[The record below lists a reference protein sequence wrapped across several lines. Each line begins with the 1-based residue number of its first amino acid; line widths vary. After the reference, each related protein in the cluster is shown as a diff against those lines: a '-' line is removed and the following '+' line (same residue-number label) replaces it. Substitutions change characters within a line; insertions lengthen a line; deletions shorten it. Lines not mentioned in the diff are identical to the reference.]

1 MRKHPYH
8 PAETVEGGVAP
19 VVAGMG
25 DVASLAGSWMRA
37 AAAAGASA
45 SSQSADSNW
54 QSWVLHQAK
63 LGNRPLC

>member
-1 MRKHPYH
+1 MRKLPYR

-19 VVAGMG
+19 VVAEMG
-25 DVASLAGSWMRA
+25 DVASLGSWMRVVVA
-37 AAAAGASA
+37 ADASA

-63 LGNRPLC
+63 LGSRPLC